1 MGCRFFILLSPL
13 FCIMEINH
21 ENFSISIVEYESWQ
35 KRERLSNFFELVYI
49 LEGTGE
55 QYVSRSVHPYMPGDI
70 FLLPSASANS
80 YQIKTPTKFLF
91 VRFTSTY
98 FSNTQSA
105 SVNYSDWF
113 NRLNFII
120 GNYKQGEAE
129 LIEDPTDKQHVKS
142 LLNLI
147 VSEHYSDNG
156 CSVFLV
162 QNLLVSILVIISR
175 NIEKQLL
182 NGHSYEDKRFVKMLH
197 FIHFNLL
204 DPEKVSVTGIAD
216 RFNISEHYFS
226 EYFKRNANEPF
237 RDYLLRAKLKI
248 AEARASLTSNS
259 FKEIANELGFT
270 DSSHLN
276 KMMKKYY
283 HQGMRE
289 IRNKKHTEINL
300 SVSPI
305 TVQ

>member
-1 MGCRFFILLSPL
+1 
-13 FCIMEINH
+13 MEINH
-21 ENFSISIVEYESWQ
+21 ENFSVSIETHDSWE
-35 KRERLSNFFELVYI
+35 KRDRVNNFFELVYI
-49 LEGTGE
+49 LDGEGE
-55 QYVSRSVHPYMPGDI
+55 QCVNQSVHHYVKGEI
-70 FLLPSASANS
+70 FLLPSASCNG
-80 YQIKTPTKFLF
+80 YRIKKQTRFLF

-98 FSNTQSA
+98 FSTYHQSS

-120 GNYKQGEAE
+120 GNYDQGEAG
-129 LIEDPTDKQHVKS
+129 LIGNPTDKEHVKS

-147 VSEHYSDNG
+147 VSEHYSDNN

-182 NGHSYEDKRFVKMLH
+182 HGQSFSDKRFVNMLH

-204 DPEKVSVTGIAD
+204 DQEKVSVEGISS
-216 RFNISEHYFS
+216 RFHISETYFS
-226 EYFKRNANEPF
+226 EYFKRNANESF
-237 RDYLLRAKLKI
+237 RDYILRSKLKI
-248 AEARASLTSNS
+248 AEARAALTSNS

-283 HQGMRE
+283 HRGMRE
-289 IRNKKHTEINL
+289 IRNK
-300 SVSPI
+300 I
-305 TVQ
+305 TVA